1 MHSVKL
7 GYLVCAVTV
16 HLLLFLF
23 ECHGNKEYV
32 SACLSVC
39 VRTCTCDLSSKR
51 EHQFKDF
58 GRSRSPG
65 IETHAHSHTILTSNL
80 FLRFRVAGSNP
91 AGGEILPEP
100 KRRFIAQSLSWS
112 PFHRLEMTEILLKG
126 RKTLTHPSI
135 LRFRTCI

>member
-7 GYLVCAVTV
+7 GYLVCAITV

-32 SACLSVC
+32 RALACVRAC
-39 VRTCTCDLSSKR
+39 VVRTCTCDLSSKR

-65 IETHAHSHTILTSNL
+65 IETHAHSHTILTRNL
-80 FLRFRVAGSNP
+80 FLRFR
-91 AGGEILPEP
+91 
-100 KRRFIAQSLSWS
+100 
-112 PFHRLEMTEILLKG
+112 TCILLTKKQEKYVSYEKWVFALNCNNLTNPQRQDFIRG
-126 RKTLTHPSI
+126 KYINLLFLIMNTL
-135 LRFRTCI
+135 

>member
-23 ECHGNKEYV
+23 ECHSNNENV
-32 SACLSVC
+32 RALACMRAC

-51 EHQFKDF
+51 QLQFKDF

-65 IETHAHSHTILTSNL
+65 IETHAHSHTILTCNL
-80 FLRFRVAGSNP
+80 FLRFRTCICLTKWHETYVSYEKWIFALNCNDN
-91 AGGEILPEP
+91 
-100 KRRFIAQSLSWS
+100 
-112 PFHRLEMTEILLKG
+112 MTIPRG
-126 RKTLTHPSI
+126 RISFETSI
-135 LRFRTCI
+135 LFYCF